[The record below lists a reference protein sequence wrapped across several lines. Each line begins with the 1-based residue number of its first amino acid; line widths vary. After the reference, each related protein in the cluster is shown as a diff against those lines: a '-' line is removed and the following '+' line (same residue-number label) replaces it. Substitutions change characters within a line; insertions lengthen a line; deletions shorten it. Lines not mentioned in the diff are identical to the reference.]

1 MFSKSKQTPDVPAAT
16 TPKAREKVNKN
27 SHTFSMIASDVDIVG
42 NVSAKVDLHIDG
54 NIQGDLTCSSL
65 VQGESSVIAGKV
77 TAETATLAGQI
88 DGSIDA
94 GELIIE
100 ASARIKG
107 DVAYE
112 SLTIAPGGQV
122 EGKFKH
128 KAPGGGPNIRAA
140 TVDPKKKEE
149 PLVLDKQA
157 KVA

>member
-1 MFSKSKQTPDVPAAT
+1 MFSKSKPTPESPAAT
-16 TPKAREKVNKN
+16 PRAHEKVANN
-27 SHTFSMIASDVDIVG
+27 AHTFSMIASDVEIIG
-42 NVSAKVDLHIDG
+42 NVTAKVDLHIDG
-54 NIQGDLTCSSL
+54 KIQGDVACGSL
-65 VQGESSVIAGKV
+65 VQGESSIIAGKV
-77 TAETATLAGQI
+77 TADTATLSGQV

-100 ASARIKG
+100 ANARIKG

-128 KAPGGGPNIRAA
+128 KAAGGAPNIRSA
-140 TVDPKKKEE
+140 TIDPSKKEE
-149 PLVLDKQA
+149 PLVLDKTA